1 MNLVWAREFMSC
13 FNQGGLEKVMSMY
26 ADDVQFEDVTFGF
39 KANGKGE
46 LREFF
51 KGFTDPNAGE
61 NQFTTTAYSGSS
73 EGGAVE
79 WTWHARHAG
88 DFMGASAAGKE
99 TQVKGASSLTFKG
112 GKISSQHD
120 YWDASSVLKQ
130 LGAIK

>member
-13 FNQGGLEKVMSMY
+13 FNQGGLEKVMGMY
-26 ADDVQFEDVTFGF
+26 TDDVQFEEVTFGF

-46 LREFF
+46 LREF
-51 KGFTDPNAGE
+51 
-61 NQFTTTAYSGSS
+61 
-73 EGGAVE
+73 
-79 WTWHARHAG
+79 
-88 DFMGASAAGKE
+88 
-99 TQVKGASSLTFKG
+99 FKG